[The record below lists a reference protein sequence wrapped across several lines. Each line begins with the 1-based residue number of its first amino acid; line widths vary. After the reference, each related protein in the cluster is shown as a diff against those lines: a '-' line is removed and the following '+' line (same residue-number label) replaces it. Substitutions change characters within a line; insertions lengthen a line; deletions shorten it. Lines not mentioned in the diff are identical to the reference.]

1 MTFARHF
8 RVSTVMLVLA
18 AAFVLGCA
26 SGTLAR
32 TTAAAAA
39 TDPAPSMVRGI
50 YVSWTYAS
58 EYPTIA
64 GLGFNAV
71 SVEPWRDRLDYLQ
84 SLGLE
89 GLIWLGGYDNS
100 TCTFVRSDAWVTDR
114 VLDVRD
120 HPAVLAYEI
129 DNEPHDYQCPT
140 APEQIKDR
148 VSLVRSL
155 VAPYNAILY
164 ITLSRDFWAFSNVG
178 VDLIRIS
185 AYPCSYPYGC
195 MMQKI
200 AYRVALARSAG
211 FTRIWGG
218 SQTAG
223 DSYYRSPT
231 PAELA
236 EIQQTWR
243 DAGAEGYVAWAWDGH
258 GTTDPLRTNTALW
271 DAWSAENAK

>member
-1 MTFARHF
+1 MAFPRRFCVCT
-8 RVSTVMLVLA
+8 LVFVLS
-18 AAFVLGCA
+18 AAFVLGHA
-26 SGTLAR
+26 SGTSAH
-32 TTAAAAA
+32 A
-39 TDPAPSMVRGI
+39 TGTSATPASTPSMVRGI
-50 YVSWTYAS
+50 YASWPYAS

-71 SVEPWRDRLDYLQ
+71 SVEPWRDRLDDLE
-84 SLGLE
+84 SLGLG

-100 TCTFVRSDAWVTDR
+100 TCTFLRSDAWVTDR
-114 VLDVRD
+114 VLGIRD

-140 APEQIKDR
+140 APQQIKDR

-164 ITLSRDFWAFSNVG
+164 ITLSKHFFAFSGTG

-185 AYPCSYPYGC
+185 AYPCSYDYGC
-195 MMQKI
+195 LMQKI
-200 AYRVALARSAG
+200 DYRVELARAAG
-211 FTRIWGG
+211 FQRIWGG

-223 DSYYRSPT
+223 DSYYRPPT

-236 EIQQTWR
+236 EIQQAWR
-243 DAGAEGYVAWAWDGH
+243 AAGAEGYVAWAWDGH
-258 GTTDPLRTNTALW
+258 GTTDPLRTNTLLW
-271 DAWSAENAK
+271 DAWKAENAK

>member
-1 MTFARHF
+1 MAFARRF
-8 RVSTVMLVLA
+8 RVSTILPALA
-18 AAFVLGCA
+18 AAVVLGSVWAA
-26 SGTLAR
+26 SVP
-32 TTAAAAA
+32 AAAAA
-39 TDPAPSMVRGI
+39 TTVPAPSMVRGI
-50 YVSWTYAS
+50 YASWPYAT
-58 EYPTIA
+58 EYPAIA

-71 SVEPWRDRLDYLQ
+71 SVEPWRDRLDDLQ
-84 SLGLE
+84 SLGLH

-100 TCTFVRSDAWVTDR
+100 TCTFVRSDAWVTER
-114 VLDVRD
+114 VLDIRD

-140 APEQIKDR
+140 APQQIKDR

-164 ITLSRDFWAFSNVG
+164 ITLSKHFFAFAGVG

-185 AYPCSYPYGC
+185 AYPCSYQYGC
-195 MMQKI
+195 MMEKI
-200 AYRVALARSAG
+200 DAKVQTARAAG
-211 FTRIWGG
+211 FQRIWGG

-223 DSYYRSPT
+223 DSYYRQPT

-236 EIQQTWR
+236 EIQQAWR

-258 GTTDPLRTNTALW
+258 GTTDPLRTDTPLW
-271 DAWSAENAK
+271 DAWKAENAR